1 MHSRGLKFGIYGDYG
16 TFTCAGYPGIVDN
29 LEIDAATFAEWQVD
43 YVKLDGCY
51 SPPSEMDK
59 GYPEFG
65 YLLNQT
71 GRPIV
76 YSCSWPFYQLYAG
89 RMVCYAIFISSKLV
103 ANQSVVLNISCNI
116 QEFFYVVQPMRIL
129 HNVDIHDHLKLNHL
143 ILN

>member
-29 LEIDAATFAEWQVD
+29 LEIDAATFTEWQVD

-89 RMVCYAIFISSKLV
+89 RMVCYAIFISSKISSK
-103 ANQSVVLNISCNI
+103 SVCCFEYIL
-116 QEFFYVVQPMRIL
+116 QHTRIL
-129 HNVDIHDHLKLNHL
+129 LCSSANENFA
-143 ILN
+143 